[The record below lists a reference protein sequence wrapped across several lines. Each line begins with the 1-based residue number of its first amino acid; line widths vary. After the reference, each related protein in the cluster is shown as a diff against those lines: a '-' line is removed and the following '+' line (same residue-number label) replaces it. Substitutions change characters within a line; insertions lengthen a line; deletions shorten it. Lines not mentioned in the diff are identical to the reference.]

1 MINKHLGE
9 GYFAL
14 LDKKEAVLFIKNE
27 LNPQKISSD
36 KQERFII
43 VQITH
48 QNKKNID
55 QECICTKRC
64 KIQLFKRNT
73 QPYNYSE
80 L

>member
-48 QNKKNID
+48 QNKK
-55 QECICTKRC
+55 K
-64 KIQLFKRNT
+64 
-73 QPYNYSE
+73 Y
-80 L
+80 